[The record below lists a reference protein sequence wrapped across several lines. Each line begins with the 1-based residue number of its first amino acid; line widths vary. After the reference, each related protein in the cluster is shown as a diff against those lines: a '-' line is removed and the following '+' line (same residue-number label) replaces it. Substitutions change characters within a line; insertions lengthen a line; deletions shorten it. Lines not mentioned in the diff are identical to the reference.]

1 VEHVQ
6 AAEEGRAGDDV
17 VERDTGSA
25 GAAMVGEH
33 GEADQD
39 CDRTTSGGVRR
50 QDQLE
55 QFSVKR
61 EHNQHTIVQYHII
74 HSSRSY
80 YNIGS
85 RISYTKKV
93 EAKITLQRLIR
104 VCGSDFS
111 HSQDI
116 PFCCKTECHPSAF

>member
-1 VEHVQ
+1 VTESPR
-6 AAEEGRAGDDV
+6 E
-17 VERDTGSA
+17 
-25 GAAMVGEH
+25 
-33 GEADQD
+33 
-39 CDRTTSGGVRR
+39 GVRR

-55 QFSVKR
+55 RFSVKR

-80 YNIGS
+80 YNLVS
-85 RISYTKKV
+85 HISYTKRF

-111 HSQDI
+111 HGQDI
-116 PFCCKTECHPSAF
+116 PFCPKRECHPSAF